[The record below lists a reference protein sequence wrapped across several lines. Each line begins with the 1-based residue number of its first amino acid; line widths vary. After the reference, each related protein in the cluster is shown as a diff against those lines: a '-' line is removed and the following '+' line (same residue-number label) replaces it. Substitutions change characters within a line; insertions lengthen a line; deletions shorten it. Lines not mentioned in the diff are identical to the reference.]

1 VTPTLDRQAL
11 DDLKARIDLVD
22 LFRDYGL
29 SPRKRG
35 KNWMCRCPFHEG
47 DDTASLSINSPL
59 WNCFGCTAGGD
70 AFDFLRLKEGLDFAA
85 ALTKLQDLV
94 APEVPAAAPPEPAV
108 PKKLPGGFKRNELLT
123 RIAEQYHRRFFET
136 PEGRAYLS
144 GRSLTSAELWKAF
157 QVGFCDGTLRKTLPE
172 DGPLIEALQA
182 IGVLT
187 ADGKEHFRGCVVVPL
202 THPEAGVVG
211 LYGRRIRPDAQN
223 RHLYLPGPHRGVLN
237 WQGLKSSPSVIVTES
252 VLDALSFWQ
261 AGLREATCLYGT
273 QGLPEAL
280 QDLLKRFEVR
290 QVTLAMDG
298 DRAGL
303 EAAQRLVPSLLE
315 LGASVLE
322 SRLPENTDP
331 NELLCTKGEA
341 GLQKL
346 AEQAKMVSSAAS
358 PAPGAGPPAST
369 QNTEKG
375 FVAEFGAMTYR
386 VELMPPFSG
395 RLRANINAYHTGGG
409 WTQDR
414 IDLYLHRDRLKL
426 SRHLMTQLGLSRLDA
441 EGQLAQ
447 LFAKAEEWAK
457 AFQSKNVPE
466 GEKPVLAPMTDL
478 EKQQALAFLRDPD
491 LIAKLLEDI
500 ENLGYIGEENAK
512 LLAYL
517 IGISRKLPKPLS
529 GIILSQSGCGKS
541 TLTDVIEQ
549 LTPPE
554 DVMSFT
560 RITAQALQYM
570 AQTMLQGKLIIVE
583 ERAGAESAEYSIR
596 ILQSRQR
603 LVQAVPQKDPA
614 TGKIATQIIVV
625 EGPVA
630 YLETTTDPKINHENA
645 TRCFEITLDESQ
657 EQTERIQEAQRTQRM
672 PSTHNRLRQAE
683 LIRTRHHQAQRLLEP
698 VLVFVPFANWLT
710 FPSKKLRNRR
720 DHERFLSLI
729 DASAFLHQHQRERG
743 KTEDGDAYVLA
754 NLDDYRLAYRLAQQV
769 LQVTLHELSRGA
781 QDVWHRIRDWVTAEA
796 GGSLRDFLFTR
807 RDLRQL
813 TGAEDH
819 QLRVALQELVDMEYL
834 EVATGA
840 TGRAFQYRLLV
851 TTQAEAPAALLSP
864 EELERR
870 LAERSLR

>member
-1 VTPTLDRQAL
+1 MTPTLDRQAL
-11 DDLKARIDLVD
+11 DDLKNRVDLVE
-22 LFRDYGL
+22 LFRSCGL
-29 SPRKRG
+29 EPKKRG
-35 KNWMCRCPFHEG
+35 KNWLCRCPFHEG
-47 DDTASLSINSPL
+47 DETPSLSINSPL
-59 WNCFGCTAGGD
+59 WNCFGCAAGGD
-70 AFDFLRLKEGLDFAA
+70 ALEFLRLKENLDFPS
-85 ALTKLQDLV
+85 ALARLQEL
-94 APEVPAAAPPEPAV
+94 AGALPAAEPQPKAA
-108 PKKLPGGFKRNELLT
+108 KKLPGGFKRAELLN
-123 RIAEQYHRRFFET
+123 RVAEQYHRRFFET
-136 PEGRAYLS
+136 PEGREYLS
-144 GRSLTSAELWKAF
+144 GRGLNSTELWKAF
-157 QVGFCDGTLRKTLPE
+157 QVGFCDGSLRKALPE
-172 DGPLIEALQA
+172 DGALIEALQA

-187 ADGKEHFRGCVVVPL
+187 EEGKELFRGCVVVPL
-202 THPEAGVVG
+202 THPEGGVVG
-211 LYGRRIRPDAQN
+211 FYGRRIRPDANN

-237 WQGLKSSPSVIVTES
+237 WQGLKSSPSVILTES

-261 AGLREATCLYGT
+261 AGQREASCLYGT
-273 QGLPEAL
+273 QGLPEPL
-280 QDLLKRFEVR
+280 LDLLRRFEVR
-290 QVTLAMDG
+290 RVTLALDG
-298 DRAGL
+298 DRAGS
-303 EAAQRLVPSLLE
+303 EAISRLSPQLQE
-315 LGASVLE
+315 LGIFVSEA
-322 SRLPENTDP
+322 RLPENADP
-331 NELLCTKGEA
+331 NGLLCTQGEA

-346 AEQAKMVSSAAS
+346 ADKARPLSTAGPRP
-358 PAPGAGPPAST
+358 PAPATTSQT
-369 QNTEKG
+369 TEKG
-375 FVAEFGAMTYR
+375 FVMELGAVTYR
-386 VELMPPFSG
+386 VELMGPFSG
-395 RLRANINAYHTGGG
+395 RLRASVNAFHTGGA

-441 EGQLAQ
+441 ESQLAQ
-447 LFAKAEEWAK
+447 IYAKAEEWVK
-457 AFQSKNVPE
+457 GFQRQNAAESKEIAPE
-466 GEKPVLAPMTDL
+466 PMSEL
-478 EKQQALAFLRDPD
+478 ERQEALVFLKQPG
-491 LIAKLLEDI
+491 LLEELLKDI
-500 ENLGYIGEENAK
+500 ESLGYIGEENAK

-517 IGISRKLPKPLS
+517 IGVSRKLPKPLS

-554 DVMSFT
+554 DVLSFT

-630 YLETTTDPKINHENA
+630 YLETTTDAKINHENA

-657 EQTERIQEAQRTQRM
+657 EQTERIQEAQRNHRLPT
-672 PSTHNRLRQAE
+672 THNRLRQAE
-683 LIRTRHHQAQRLLEP
+683 AIRKKHHQAQRLLEP
-698 VLVFVPFANWLT
+698 VLVFVPFADQLT

-720 DHERFLSLI
+720 DQERFLSLI

-754 NLDDYRLAYRLAQQV
+754 SLDDYRLAYRLAQRV

-781 QDVWHRIRDWVTAEA
+781 QDVWRQVCEWVNAEA
-796 GGSLRDFLFTR
+796 GGSIRDFLFTR

-819 QLRVALQELVDMEYL
+819 QLRLALQELVDMEYL

-840 TGRAFQYRLLV
+840 TGRAFQYRLLISNE
-851 TTQAEAPAALLSP
+851 AEAPATLIAP
-864 EELERR
+864 DDLERR
-870 LAERSLR
+870 LQKSK

>member
-1 VTPTLDRQAL
+1 MTPTLPREEIE
-11 DDLKARIDLVD
+11 DLKARVNLVE
-22 LFRDYGL
+22 LFRSAGL
-29 SPRKRG
+29 VPVKKG
-35 KNWMCRCPFHEG
+35 KNWLCRCPFHEG
-47 DDTASLSINSPL
+47 DETPSLSINGPL
-59 WNCFGCTAGGD
+59 WNCFACSAGGD
-70 AFDFLRLKEGLDFAA
+70 AFDFLRLKEELDFPT
-85 ALTKLQDLV
+85 ALKRIRDLTCSTP
-94 APEVPAAAPPEPAV
+94 APAKSA
-108 PKKLPGGFKRNELLT
+108 KKELPGGFKRAELLN
-123 RIAEQYHRRFFET
+123 RVAEQYHRRFFET
-136 PEGRAYLS
+136 PDGRNYLS
-144 GRSLTSAELWKAF
+144 GRGLNSVELWKAF

-202 THPEAGVVG
+202 THPEGGVVG
-211 LYGRRIRPDAQN
+211 LYGRRIRSDAQN
-223 RHLYLPGPHRGVLN
+223 RHLYLPGRHRGVLN
-237 WQGLKSSPSVIVTES
+237 WQGIKSSPYVILTES

-273 QGLPEAL
+273 QSIPDAL

-290 QVTLAMDG
+290 QVVLAMDG

-303 EAAQRLVPSLLE
+303 EAVQRLAPRMQG
-315 LGASVLE
+315 LGLTVLE
-322 SRLPENTDP
+322 MRLPEDTDP
-331 NELLCTKGEA
+331 NEVLKTKGEA
-341 GLQKL
+341 SLKKL
-346 AEQAKMVSSAAS
+346 AESAES
-358 PAPGAGPPAST
+358 RPAALPVVTPAA
-369 QNTEKG
+369 QKDTEKG
-375 FVAEFGAMTYR
+375 FVAEFGPVTYR
-386 VELMPPFSG
+386 VEMIPPFSS
-395 RLRANINAYHTGGG
+395 RLRANVSAFHTSGA

-414 IDLYLHRDRLKL
+414 IDFYLHRDRLKL
-426 SRHLMTQLGLSRLDA
+426 ARHLMTQLALSRLDA

-447 LFAKAEEWAK
+447 LFAKAEEWART
-457 AFQSKNVPE
+457 FQRKNVPDGKE
-466 GEKPVLAPMTDL
+466 TAVTPMTEL
-478 EKQQALAFLRDPD
+478 EKQEALIFLKDPG
-491 LIAKLLEDI
+491 LIEKLLEDI

-517 IGISRKLPKPLS
+517 IGVSRKLPKPLS

-570 AQTMLQGKLIIVE
+570 AETMLKGKLIIVE

-630 YLETTTDPKINHENA
+630 YLETTTDAKINHENA

-657 EQTERIQEAQRTQRM
+657 EQTERIQAAQRAHRM
-672 PSTHNRLRQAE
+672 PSTHNRLRLAE
-683 LIRTRHHQAQRLLEP
+683 AIRNKHHQAQRLLEP
-698 VLVFVPFANWLT
+698 VLIFVPYADQLI

-743 KTEDGDAYVLA
+743 QTEDGDAFVLA
-754 NLDDYRLAYRLAQQV
+754 SLDDYRLAYRLAQQV
-769 LQVTLHELSRGA
+769 LQVTLHELTRGA
-781 QDVWHRIRDWVTAEA
+781 QDVWHRIRDWVNAEA
-796 GGSLRDFLFTR
+796 GGSARDFLFTR

-813 TGAEDH
+813 TGGEDH
-819 QLRVALQELVDMEYL
+819 QLRTALQELVDMEYL

-851 TTQAEAPAALLSP
+851 TSEAEAPAVLIAP
-864 EELERR
+864 DELERR
-870 LAERSLR
+870 LKKAK